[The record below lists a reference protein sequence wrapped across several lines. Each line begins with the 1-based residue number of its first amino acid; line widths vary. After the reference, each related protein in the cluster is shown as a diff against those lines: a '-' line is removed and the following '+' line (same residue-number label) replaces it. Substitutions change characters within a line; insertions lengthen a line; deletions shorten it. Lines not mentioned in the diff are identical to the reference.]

1 VNRRLSLAFGGEGIF
16 MAKKRFKSLYD
27 AVQNGTP
34 TDVRQFLAAG
44 EKPNEAEEEGDVT
57 ALMYAAQRGDLEIV
71 KALVEGGADVNA
83 VAEDLSGDLDEFEY
97 LDEAFQAAELHGM
110 TALVYAIVYGHVKV
124 KTYLFKLTNLELQK
138 QAKAVERRAR
148 QYEDEGE

>member
-1 VNRRLSLAFGGEGIF
+1 VTFGEEGIF

-27 AVQNGTP
+27 AVQNGAP
-34 TDVRQFLAAG
+34 TDVRQLLAAG
-44 EKPNEAEEEGDVT
+44 EKPNEAEEAGDVT

-110 TALVYAIVYGHVKV
+110 TALVYAIVYGHTKV
-124 KTYLFKLTNLELQK
+124 KTYLFKLTNPKLQK

-148 QYEDEGE
+148 QHEDEGE